1 MNDNH
6 PGTNG
11 SNMGFMERHERCP
24 HLFEP
29 LDFGFMSLPNRVLIE
44 SMHAG
49 LEEERDGM
57 QRLARFHSKRAIME
71 GMIQSCAS
79 A

>member
-1 MNDNH
+1 M
-6 PGTNG
+6 
-11 SNMGFMERHERCP
+11 
-24 HLFEP
+24 FEP